1 MQKMRWLQGAFALA
15 IAASGPL
22 AFAADH
28 RDSPAAVAEP
38 AADINDVYAWAES
51 DKVIIAMTVF
61 PIATAESKFSDAIQ
75 YAFHVES
82 SSGYAMA
89 GSSKDVICTFDAAQ
103 KIQCWVGDPGAAK
116 ADDYI
121 TGDASVT
128 SGITSDSGKMKVFAG
143 LRADPFYFNLD
154 GFRDTVATVKAAA
167 PSLMFDADGC
177 PALDA
182 ATSGILIG
190 QLQGT
195 MSGAQPAANFF
206 ETLNTLS
213 IVIELDKSLLTGGG
227 STLAVWASTHQ
238 K

>member
-1 MQKMRWLQGAFALA
+1 MRKMKWLQGAIALA
-15 IAASGPL
+15 IAAAGPL

-51 DKVIIAMTVF
+51 EKVILAMTVF
-61 PIATAESKFSDAIQ
+61 PVATAESKFSDAIQ
-75 YAFHVES
+75 YALHVES
-82 SSGYAMA
+82 SDGYGMP

-103 KIQCWVGDPGAAK
+103 KIQCWVGDAGATTS
-116 ADDYI
+116 DDYV
-121 TGDASVT
+121 TGDASAT
-128 SGITSDSGKMKVFAG
+128 AGITSTSGKVKVFAG

-177 PALDA
+177 PQLDA
-182 ATSGILIG
+182 ATSGVLIG